1 MELLLAKLVAVI
13 TGAEYIGATLFY
25 FRRRGKL
32 RDTFLMSVFLL
43 GAVNL
48 HAVLLVLADD
58 TPLPQVMVA
67 FVLFGISNILF
78 WWAVVSHGAMRP
90 SAVFGETTPDAV
102 ITSGPYRIVRHPIYL
117 AYIAAFLGSAFVG
130 NHWSLFL
137 TTLGLF
143 ACYDWAARN
152 EERLLVNDT
161 GPIGERYRDYQR
173 RSWRWLPLVW

>member
-13 TGAEYIGATLFY
+13 TGAEFICATMFY
-25 FRRRGKL
+25 FRRRVKL
-32 RDTFLMSVFLL
+32 RGTLVMSIFLF
-43 GAVNL
+43 GAVIL

-58 TPLPQVMVA
+58 TPLPQVTVA

-78 WWAVVSHGAMRP
+78 WSALFSHGARRP
-90 SAVFGETTPDAV
+90 SAVFGETTPEAL
-102 ITSGPYRIVRHPIYL
+102 ITSGPYRIVRHPFYL

-152 EERLLVNDT
+152 EERLLINDT
-161 GPIGERYRDYQR
+161 GPIGERYRDYKR